1 MDNLN
6 VGSSQLTR
14 HNTRNKFS
22 QHLLEGG
29 HLMDL
34 LGEGNTWLLL
44 ECGGRFSFFHK
55 KEAVGNYLVFAL
67 GEKRKER
74 KPQ

>member
-22 QHLLEGG
+22 QHLLEG
-29 HLMDL
+29 
-34 LGEGNTWLLL
+34 EGNTWLLL

-55 KEAVGNYLVFAL
+55 KEALGNYLVFAL